1 VRSSNLSSWG
11 GMIYCFDLDGTICT
25 SVEKSQYEKALPD
38 HTVVNEINSLYGRGD
53 TIKIMTARG
62 CVSGIDHTILTK
74 RQLQDWGVKYHELI
88 MNTKPHADWF
98 IDDKGV
104 HISEWKKQIPQVRG
118 IVAGAFDL
126 IHPGYIKMFKE
137 CKRHCTHLTIALHE
151 DPSLARP
158 NKPKPTQTVEERKE
172 ILKAIRYIDD
182 IVVYQAEDTFLWY
195 LESGDYNV
203 RFLGD
208 DYNDGSYT
216 GKDIDINIVFVDRSH
231 EYSTTK
237 LKNKICES
245 LK

>member
-1 VRSSNLSSWG
+1 MRSSNLSSWG

-38 HTVVNEINSLYGRGD
+38 HAVVNEINNLYIRGD

-62 CVSGIDHTILTK
+62 CVSGIDHTVLTK
-74 RQLQDWGVKYHELI
+74 KQLKDWGVNYHELI

-98 IDDKGV
+98 IDDKGI
-104 HISEWKKQIPQVRG
+104 HISEWKSRIPQVRG
-118 IVAGAFDL
+118 IVAGAFDI
-126 IHPGYIKMFKE
+126 IHPGYVKMFQE
-137 CKRHCTHLTIALHE
+137 CKRHCTNLTIALHE
-151 DPSLARP
+151 DPSLSRP
-158 NKPKPTQTVEERKE
+158 HKLKPVQTIEERRE
-172 ILKAIRYIDD
+172 ILKAIRYVDD
-182 IVVYQAEDTFLWY
+182 IVVYQSEDTFLWY
-195 LESGDYNV
+195 LESGDYDV

-216 GKDIDINIVFVDRSH
+216 GKDIDMNIVFVDRSH